1 MKDDGTLTINIDL
14 PDGTGAPVPPP
25 EAVSGANSIHHCTN
39 MGMTPSWSVGSLTLE
54 EVIVPA

>member
-39 MGMTPSWSVGSLTLE
+39 MGMTTWM
-54 EVIVPA
+54 